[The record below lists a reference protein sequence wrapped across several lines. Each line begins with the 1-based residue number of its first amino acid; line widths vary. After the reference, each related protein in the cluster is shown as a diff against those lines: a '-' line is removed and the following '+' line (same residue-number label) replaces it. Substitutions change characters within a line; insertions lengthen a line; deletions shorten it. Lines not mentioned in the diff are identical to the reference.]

1 MDFQKHLRKVVSSFS
16 PELSLV
22 SAQEFARKPL
32 VMITALLTLAAF
44 ASATAWP
51 DAWPKVSKDAW
62 PTFKDDLRQHV
73 ADRAQ
78 VDLFDDFRDG
88 LDAWQRDDKPTAG
101 AWAYDQS
108 GFVHPGALSLFRQT
122 RGLTD
127 YDVDALVQI
136 QAKGVGLVFRAASL
150 HSFQVARLIVEGSRT
165 TPTLAVARY
174 AVVAGRP
181 SRAICT
187 RYPERFQA
195 DTLYRVHLEVRGD
208 AFSLYIQGHLVDYW
222 TDTELPVGGVGLF
235 SSPGEKARVAWIR
248 VSHNT
253 DSVGKMCAFLS
264 SVL

>member
-1 MDFQKHLRKVVSSFS
+1 MDFRKCFHKIFDDLS

-22 SAQEFARKPL
+22 SAQEFARKPI
-32 VMITALLTLAAF
+32 VIITALLALAAF
-44 ASATAWP
+44 ASATVWP
-51 DAWPKVSKDAW
+51 DAWPKVSKGAW
-62 PTFKDDLRQHV
+62 PSFKDDLHQHV

-88 LDAWQRDDKPTAG
+88 LDAWQHDEKLPGSWT
-101 AWAYDQS
+101 YDNS
-108 GFVHPGALSLFRQT
+108 GFVHPGGLSLLRQT

-127 YDVDALVQI
+127 YNVDTLVQI

-150 HSFQVARLIVEGSRT
+150 HSFQVAKLFVEGSRSR
-165 TPTLAVARY
+165 PTLAVARY

-195 DTLYRVHLEVRGD
+195 DTLYNIHLEVRGD
-208 AFSLYIQGHLVDYW
+208 AFSLYVQGHLVDYW

-235 SSPGEKARVAWIR
+235 CSTGEKARVAWIR

-253 DSVGKMCAFLS
+253 DSVGKMCAYLS

>member
-1 MDFQKHLRKVVSSFS
+1 L
-16 PELSLV
+16 
-22 SAQEFARKPL
+22 
-32 VMITALLTLAAF
+32 
-44 ASATAWP
+44 
-51 DAWPKVSKDAW
+51 
-62 PTFKDDLRQHV
+62 KDDLHERV
-73 ADRAQ
+73 TDRAQ
-78 VDLFDDFRDG
+78 VNLFDDFRDG
-88 LDAWQRDDKPTAG
+88 LDAWQRDEKLNG
-101 AWAYDQS
+101 AWAYDTN

-127 YDVDALVQI
+127 YDVDTLVQI

-165 TPTLAVARY
+165 APTLAVARY

-181 SRAICT
+181 TRTVCT

-195 DTLYRVHLEVRGD
+195 DTLYHVHLEVRGD

-253 DSVGKMCAFLS
+253 DSLGKMCALLS